1 MRGYNPL
8 RAMQLTI
15 DIPQPLP
22 GQSTTDLAAR
32 ARLLLVVDEVR
43 AERLTRSAGAHALGM
58 TLDEFLIEAGPHG
71 LFAVD
76 FDIDDFKRELASIA
90 PARR

>member
-1 MRGYNPL
+1 
-8 RAMQLTI
+8 MQITV
-15 DIPQPLP
+15 DIPQPLT
-22 GQSTTDLAAR
+22 GESSADLATR

-76 FDIDDFKRELASIA
+76 YDIDDFKRELAAIA